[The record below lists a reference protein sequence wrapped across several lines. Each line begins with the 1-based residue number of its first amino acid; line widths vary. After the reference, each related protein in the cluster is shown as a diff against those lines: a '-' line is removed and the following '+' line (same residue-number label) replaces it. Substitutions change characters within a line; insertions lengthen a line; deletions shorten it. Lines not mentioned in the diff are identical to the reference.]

1 MALYDSILDTIGNT
15 PIVRLQRLAPPQVSV
30 YAKVESFNPGGSV
43 KDRLALA
50 IILDAEARGLLKPG
64 DTIVEAT
71 SGNTGVALA
80 MVAAARGYKF
90 VATMVETFSVERR
103 KLMRAYGAKVILT
116 PAAER
121 GSGMVRK
128 ARELAEQHGWFLASQ
143 FANPANPAYHRNT
156 TAAEILRD
164 FAGKRLDYFVSGWG
178 TGGTLTG
185 VGEVLKVARPQTRII
200 ATEPAGAALLKG
212 DDWKPHKIQG
222 WTPDFVPDVLNRDVV
237 DELVSVDD
245 DRAIA
250 TARRLAA
257 EEGIFVGISAGA
269 TVASALDVAARAEP
283 GAVILAMLPDTG
295 ERYFSTPLFADVNEG
310 SDDEWLAGLP

>member
-1 MALYDSILDTIGNT
+1 MTLHESILDTIGNT
-15 PIVRLQRLAPPQVSV
+15 PVVKLHRLAPQHVQL

-50 IILDAEARGLLKPG
+50 IVLDAEARGLLKPG

-90 VATMVETFSVERR
+90 VATMAESFSIERR

-121 GSGMVRK
+121 GTGMVRK
-128 ARELAEQHGWFLASQ
+128 AEELAAKHGWFLASQ
-143 FANPANPAYHRNT
+143 FTNSANPAYHRQT

-164 FAGKRLDYFVSGWG
+164 FAGRRLDHFVSGWG

-185 VGEVLKVARPQTRII
+185 VGEVLRLARPEVKIT
-200 ATEPAGAALLKG
+200 AAEPALASLLQGKE
-212 DDWKPHKIQG
+212 WAPHKIQG
-222 WTPDFVPDVLNRDVV
+222 WTPDFVPEVLNRDVADQV
-237 DELVSVDD
+237 VSIADAN
-245 DRAIA
+245 AIA

-257 EEGIFVGISAGA
+257 EEGIFTGISAGA
-269 TVASALDVAARAEP
+269 TVHAALQIAERADK
-283 GAVILAMLPDTG
+283 GTVILAMLPDTG
-295 ERYFSTPLFADVNEG
+295 ERYFSTPLFEGINEG
-310 SDDEWLAGLP
+310 SDDEWLASLG